1 MKKPFVIIYTIIIS
15 ITLCLAIGLFGYNIY
30 TDYNKGIKAAENRF
44 ERMSL
49 SIKQIPE
56 SVKFNSKTFE
66 TSVFNAING
75 IENYSYLRIEINN
88 QSYLTYPTSDS
99 KQPDSSNMV
108 VEKSKTFEL
117 HGNVVKISA
126 GLFVLTPAVINHD
139 VKISFAIILFVTVL
153 TLFMI
158 LLDAFIGGERI
169 QNKKSNKK
177 EEKKEP
183 VIEEPV
189 IKEPV
194 LEEKIETE
202 IEEPVLE
209 EKIEPV
215 SETEPVIQNEEEPA
229 LSVIEPET
237 APLYSEDPEPQFSE
251 VVFEEP
257 FISTEN
263 NKSEEQIEVTE
274 PSIETPS
281 ETETKS
287 DASETK
293 TEETETPSITKFII
307 PQFEEDGKELTVTTE
322 VYTEKKDDAEVE
334 IEDSEIKEYKS
345 QLENNEIILD
355 SNTEV
360 NPIKTFDEQEGPA
373 GLFSPVT
380 GFGWESYLNTR
391 LENELNRAT
400 ASEIDLSLFII
411 QIYDINR
418 ESDLTKE
425 ICDYL
430 TSQFQFK
437 DMIFEYKNDSY
448 VCLKIGSTIDEA
460 ISFANK
466 LLLDIDNI
474 LKGIGKCYIGISS
487 RSIRMVSAER
497 LVKEAE
503 QALIHARE
511 EKDSPIIAFRV
522 DADKYRKYLEQ
533 NNN

>member
-1 MKKPFVIIYTIIIS
+1 MKKTFVIIYTIIIS

-189 IKEPV
+189 
-194 LEEKIETE
+194 
-202 IEEPVLE
+202 
-209 EKIEPV
+209 
-215 SETEPVIQNEEEPA
+215 
-229 LSVIEPET
+229 
-237 APLYSEDPEPQFSE
+237 
-251 VVFEEP
+251 
-257 FISTEN
+257 
-263 NKSEEQIEVTE
+263 
-274 PSIETPS
+274 
-281 ETETKS
+281 
-287 DASETK
+287 
-293 TEETETPSITKFII
+293 
-307 PQFEEDGKELTVTTE
+307 
-322 VYTEKKDDAEVE
+322 
-334 IEDSEIKEYKS
+334 
-345 QLENNEIILD
+345 
-355 SNTEV
+355 
-360 NPIKTFDEQEGPA
+360 
-373 GLFSPVT
+373 
-380 GFGWESYLNTR
+380 
-391 LENELNRAT
+391 
-400 ASEIDLSLFII
+400 
-411 QIYDINR
+411 
-418 ESDLTKE
+418 
-425 ICDYL
+425 
-430 TSQFQFK
+430 
-437 DMIFEYKNDSY
+437 
-448 VCLKIGSTIDEA
+448 
-460 ISFANK
+460 
-466 LLLDIDNI
+466 
-474 LKGIGKCYIGISS
+474 
-487 RSIRMVSAER
+487 
-497 LVKEAE
+497 
-503 QALIHARE
+503 
-511 EKDSPIIAFRV
+511 
-522 DADKYRKYLEQ
+522 
-533 NNN
+533 

>member
-1 MKKPFVIIYTIIIS
+1 MKKTFVIIYTIIIS

-117 HGNVVKISA
+117 HGNVIKISA

-189 IKEPV
+189 
-194 LEEKIETE
+194 
-202 IEEPVLE
+202 
-209 EKIEPV
+209 
-215 SETEPVIQNEEEPA
+215 SETEPVIQANSESVIQNEEEPA

-263 NKSEEQIEVTE
+263 NKDEEQKEVTE
-274 PSIETPS
+274 PAIETSS

-345 QLENNEIILD
+345 QLENNEIIPD